1 MLSKRIITPALILGL
16 MLPAYYAHA
25 DELQLNP
32 DHPDRYVVKKGD
44 TLWDISSKFLK
55 SPWNWPKIWN
65 VNPEVKSSKD
75 GTRTFDNPHLIYP
88 GDILVFRNG
97 KLIRENVAGSEAPPP
112 EETTRTTIGPE
123 PGVTV
128 QREEYGERRK
138 LDRGFVGPTTR
149 LRPKVHDE
157 PIQEAIPTIP
167 PEAIQPFL
175 NAPLVVGKNEL
186 KEAGYITVG
195 VDNRLIIADGSE
207 FFARG
212 LPNHSAT
219 DSDYRIFRQGQALRN
234 PETGR
239 VLAYEATYL
248 GEAKMITP
256 GDPAKLVITSVKKE
270 ILPRDRLLVASARQ
284 SLPYYQ
290 PHPPKN
296 DVKGWILAA
305 NDAVSEIGPNTV
317 VALSLGRKD
326 GMEEGTVLR
335 IMRHVGKVKDPVTG
349 GLYKIPDQQ
358 SGLVMVFRANE
369 EVSYGLV
376 MEAKRSIHIFDTVET
391 P

>member
-1 MLSKRIITPALILGL
+1 MLSKRIITPALLIGL
-16 MLPAYYAHA
+16 LLPGLFASA
-25 DELQLNP
+25 DEIKLKP

-44 TLWDISSKFLK
+44 TLWDISSKFLQ

-75 GTRTFDNPHLIYP
+75 GKRVFDNPHLIYP

-97 KLIRENVAGSEAPPP
+97 KLVRETIAEAPP
-112 EETTRTTIGPE
+112 EKTSTTYLGPE

-138 LDRGFVGPTTR
+138 LDRGFVGPTVR
-149 LRPKVHDE
+149 LRPKVHEE
-157 PIQEAIPTIP
+157 PITEAIPTIP

-175 NAPLVVGKNEL
+175 NAPLVVGRNEL
-186 KEAGYITVG
+186 SEAGYITVG

-212 LPNHSAT
+212 LSNSSEPDT
-219 DSDYRIFRQGQALRN
+219 DYRIFRQGQALRD
-234 PETGR
+234 PESGK

-248 GEAKMITP
+248 GEARMITP

-270 ILPRDRLLVASARQ
+270 ILPKDRLLVASAKQ

-290 PHPPKN
+290 PRPPKK

-305 NDAVSEIGPNTV
+305 DDAVSEIGPNVV
-317 VALSLGRKD
+317 VAISLGRND
-326 GMEEGTVLR
+326 GIEEGNVLR
-335 IMRHVGKVKDPVTG
+335 VMRHVGNTRDPVTG
-349 GLYKIPDQQ
+349 RQYKIPDQQ
-358 SGLVMVFRANE
+358 SGLVMIFRTNE
-369 EVSYGLV
+369 EVSYGLI
-376 MEAKRSIHIFDTVET
+376 MEAKRSIHLFDTVET

>member
-1 MLSKRIITPALILGL
+1 MLSKRIITPALLFGL
-16 MLPAYYAHA
+16 LLPGLFASA
-25 DELQLNP
+25 DELKIKP

-44 TLWDISSKFLK
+44 TLWDISAKFLQ

-75 GTRTFDNPHLIYP
+75 GKRVFDNPHLIYP

-97 KLIRENVAGSEAPPP
+97 KLMRETVAEAPPQ
-112 EETTRTTIGPE
+112 EQTSRTYVGPE

-138 LDRGFVGPTTR
+138 LDRGFVGPTVC
-149 LRPKVHDE
+149 LRPKVHE
-157 PIQEAIPTIP
+157 ESITEAIPTIP

-175 NAPLVVGKNEL
+175 TAPLVVGRNEL

-207 FFARG
+207 FYARG
-212 LPNHSAT
+212 LPGTAIADNI
-219 DSDYRIFRQGQALRN
+219 YKVFRQGQALKN
-234 PETGR
+234 PETGK

-248 GEAKMITP
+248 GDARMITP

-270 ILPRDRLLVASARQ
+270 ILPTDRLLLAAAKQ

-290 PHPPKN
+290 PHPPKK

-305 NDAVSEIGPNTV
+305 DDAVSEIGPNVV
-317 VALSLGRKD
+317 VALSLGRND
-326 GMEEGTVLR
+326 GIEEGNVLR
-335 IMRHVGKVKDPVTG
+335 IMRHIGKARDPVTG
-349 GLYKIPDQQ
+349 RKYRIPDEQ
-358 SGLVMVFRANE
+358 SGLVMVFRTNE
-369 EVSYGLV
+369 EVSYGLI
-376 MEAKRSIHIFDTVET
+376 MEAKRSIHLFDTVET